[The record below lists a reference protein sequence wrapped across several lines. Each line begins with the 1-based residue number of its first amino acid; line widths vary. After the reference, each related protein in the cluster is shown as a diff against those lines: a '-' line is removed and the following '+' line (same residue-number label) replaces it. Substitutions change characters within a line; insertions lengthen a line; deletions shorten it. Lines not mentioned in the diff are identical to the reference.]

1 MSGPAL
7 VVEVVGGDYRV
18 GLLGLEIIKTYF
30 VIPVFDPCQV
40 LAALRLGQDAEA
52 VIAAYARL
60 SAGWNKAL
68 FFPRDGFAV
77 KWIA

>member
-1 MSGPAL
+1 MSDPAL

-18 GLLGLEIIKTYF
+18 GLIGQEIIKTYF
-30 VIPVFDPCQV
+30 VISFLISVRCW
-40 LAALRLGQDAEA
+40 AALRVGQDAAA

-77 KWIA
+77 EWIA

>member
-18 GLLGLEIIKTYF
+18 GRLGQEIIKNYLI
-30 VIPVFDPCQV
+30 IPFLFFYRCRS
-40 LAALRLGQDAEA
+40 ALRVGQDAGA

-77 KWIA
+77 EWIA